1 MKESVKSEEIFFYE
15 IMAQSKLE
23 VPFPDFEDNVVL
35 QIEKENSFQ
44 RSVSKDVKLSW
55 LFFVAGS
62 VFGIIISLILPR
74 MQTLIFGIEPQK
86 LAIFFQM
93 IFVLLLFTQLETLL
107 RFIKKSD
114 S

>member
-1 MKESVKSEEIFFYE
+1 MKESVKSEEIFFHE

-23 VPFPDFEDNVVL
+23 VPFPDFEDNVML